1 MGERLAALIS
11 GRRSAWVELLLT
23 VALGGAVIVLGGS
36 PRVSDDPAAG
46 LSASAESSRAA
57 RLQRELPSA
66 RVTAAV
72 IVYARAEA
80 PLSRA
85 DLAAITRTRAGTPRV
100 SKDGRAA
107 TGVVPLPRRTDSAA
121 LADEVGRV
129 RAAARADLPPGL
141 TAQVTGPAGGTAD
154 LAGVFDGANRTLLL
168 TSVAV
173 VALLLIVT
181 YRSPWLWLVPLAAV
195 GLADRVTAALVAIL
209 SRHTGLDVSNAT
221 IGIVEVLV
229 FGAGTDYALL
239 LIARYPG
246 ELRRRPG
253 RRGAGRRGGG

>member
-11 GRRSAWVELLLT
+11 GRRTAWVVLLLT

-36 PRVSDDPAAG
+36 PRVSDAPAAG

-57 RLQRELPSA
+57 RLQRELRSA

-85 DLAAITRTRAGTPRV
+85 DLAAITRKRAGTPRV

-107 TGVVPLPRRTDSAA
+107 TVVVPLPRRTDAA
-121 LADEVGRV
+121 VLADEVGRV

-141 TAQVTGPAGGTAD
+141 TGQVTGPAGVTAD
-154 LAGVFDGANRTLLL
+154 LAGVFDGAGRTLLIA
-168 TSVAV
+168 TD
-173 VALLLIVT
+173 
-181 YRSPWLWLVPLAAV
+181 RSPWLWLVPLAAV
-195 GLADRVTAALVAIL
+195 GLADRVTAALVAVL